1 MFDAKYFSGR
11 DNALEVAMRAEQR
24 GQKLRYWIGGG
35 YAIPVIFL
43 LISAV
48 VVGMNVQV
56 VRRESERLATS
67 NDISEKINDL
77 GFEAQSLSRS
87 TRGYMLDPD
96 PVSLGTYNSAKQG
109 LETIKAELNTLIT
122 NDQQREN
129 FTELE
134 RILKQLI
141 EINDSLV
148 VLAQQGQVPEAIARW
163 RQDKGRD
170 VVESAV
176 QALEQM
182 KTLEQSLV
190 TESQVAQSTA
200 LDRLMATL
208 VGATLLSALLSA
220 ATGTWLITSIT
231 RQITNTASIVASA
244 SAEIAATIEEQERT
258 AAQQA
263 ASVNETTTTMDELS
277 ASSRQSAEQAQAAAS
292 GAQNVLDLSEQGTQ
306 AVEKTLEGM
315 GNLKVKVAAIA
326 EQILHLSEQ
335 TSQIGNI
342 SGLVSDLANQTNM
355 LALNAAVEAVRAG
368 EHGRGFAVVAGEI
381 RKLADQ
387 SKRSAERINALVG
400 DVQSAI
406 NSTVMVTDEG
416 TKTVEDGVM
425 IARNTADTFANMAS
439 SLDNVAISSQQI
451 SLNAKQQ
458 AIAIQQV
465 VDAMTSLNSAAKE
478 MASGISQVKVGTQN
492 LNQATVTLK
501 SIM

>member
-1 MFDAKYFSGR
+1 MFDAKYLSGK
-11 DNALEVAMRAEQR
+11 DNALEAAMKAEQR

-35 YAIPVIFL
+35 YAIPVVLL
-43 LISAV
+43 LISAI
-48 VVGMNVQV
+48 VVGFNVQV
-56 VRRESERLATS
+56 VRRESERLAGS
-67 NDISEKINDL
+67 NDIFEKINDL
-77 GFEAQSLSRS
+77 GFESQSLSRA

-96 PVSLGTYNSAKQG
+96 PVSLNSYDNAKQAV
-109 LETIKAELNTLIT
+109 EELKEELDALIE
-122 NDQQREN
+122 NEQQREN
-129 FTELE
+129 FIELE
-134 RILKQLI
+134 QTLQQLI
-141 EINDSLV
+141 QINDGLV
-148 VLAQQGQVPEAIARW
+148 NLVRQGRAADAIAQW
-163 RQDKGRD
+163 KQEKGRD
-170 VVESAV
+170 VVESAI
-176 QALEQM
+176 QSLEQM
-182 KTLEQSLV
+182 KTLEQGLV
-190 TESQVAQSTA
+190 TNSQLAQSTA

-208 VGATLLSALLSA
+208 IGATLLSAILSA
-220 ATGTWLITSIT
+220 ISGTWLISSIT

-277 ASSRQSAEQAQAAAS
+277 ASSRQSAEQAQSAAA

-425 IARNTADTFANMAS
+425 IARNTSDTFANMAS

-492 LNQATVTLK
+492 LNQATITLK